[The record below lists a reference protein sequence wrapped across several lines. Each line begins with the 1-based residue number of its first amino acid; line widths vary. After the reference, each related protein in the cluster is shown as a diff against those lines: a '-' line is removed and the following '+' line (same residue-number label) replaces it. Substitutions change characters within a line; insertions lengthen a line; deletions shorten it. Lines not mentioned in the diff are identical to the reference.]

1 MVQKDKLEN
10 IAIEKSTTTT
20 IKNTHINYI
29 QKMEPITQE
38 HLITHAPQLT
48 IEQASGYAEYAL
60 EGPLKDRIACVDY
73 TLEKKNLRI

>member
-1 MVQKDKLEN
+1 MINLVQKDKLEN

-38 HLITHAPQLT
+38 PLITCST
-48 IEQASGYAEYAL
+48 Y
-60 EGPLKDRIACVDY
+60 
-73 TLEKKNLRI
+73 N